1 MNEFNYDAFISY
13 SHRDMAWARWLQR
26 RLETFPVPRG
36 LAEGE
41 TTRRRLRVFRD
52 QTDLAGVELQ
62 TSLEKELRSA
72 RYLIVLCSPNS
83 AASHWVNEEVKA
95 FRSFRGG
102 EYIIPFI
109 VEGEPGSDESALECY
124 PPALREGGDPL
135 GANVQEIG
143 KDKAFLKLVSIL
155 LGIRFN
161 RLVDREKRR
170 RTRTALIAGLTAG
183 AVILSTSVLLWRNA
197 VVKRQNQ
204 ALSYDIY
211 GAALLSISQ
220 KDIPDPE
227 DVEFLLT
234 SAQAGNATAMVF
246 LADCYLHGKGT
257 EQDETAA
264 FDWYVRAAEAGDTV
278 AMVAV
283 GNCYADGTGTAPDPA
298 AAHAWNIRA
307 AEAGEAAAMVNAAI
321 GYEDGLGT
329 ERDESAAL
337 HWYEKAA
344 RAGYDLGMY
353 NLARCY
359 MAGIGTQADPEQAF
373 VWMEALAGI
382 GNTLGMYNLGL
393 MYQYGYGTEEDPRL
407 AYEWYRRAAEN
418 GDPDGMYMA
427 GWCLENGYGVED
439 PALDWYRRAAEAG
452 SEAAAGEIARLEA
465 ENPPEAE
472 DPGEEDPIGR

>member
-41 TTRRRLRVFRD
+41 GRRRLRVFRD

-109 VEGEPGSDESALECY
+109 VEGEPGSDDPALECY

-170 RTRTALIAGLTAG
+170 RARTALIAGLTAG
-183 AVILSTSVLLWRNA
+183 AVILSTSLLLWRNA

-220 KDIPDPE
+220 KDNPDPE

-246 LADCYLHGKGT
+246 LADCYKNGWGV
-257 EQDETAA
+257 ERDETAA
-264 FDWYVRAAEAGDTV
+264 FQWFLQAAEAGDVDAMAAVSNCLFDGSGTEADPVRAHEWGLRAAEAG
-278 AMVAV
+278 
-283 GNCYADGTGTAPDPA
+283 NPA
-298 AAHAWNIRA
+298 AMFSVAADYESGYGVETDA
-307 AEAGEAAAMVNAAI
+307 AEAFRWYKA
-321 GYEDGLGT
+321 
-329 ERDESAAL
+329 SA
-337 HWYEKAA
+337 E
-344 RAGYDLGMY
+344 AGYDLGMY
-353 NLARCY
+353 SLALCY
-359 MAGIGTQADPEQAF
+359 RDGIGTPVDLDQMIFWIKKLADAGNAEAMYNMGLFYQFGFGTAEDPEQ
-373 VWMEALAGI
+373 
-382 GNTLGMYNLGL
+382 
-393 MYQYGYGTEEDPRL
+393 
-407 AYEWYRRAAEN
+407 AYEWYRRAAEA